1 MGALG
6 MDPKASSA
14 SSQPSSSQSQGAGPM
29 DPKFLAMAGI
39 DSKMLAGMDP
49 KVLASYGID
58 AKMLAQ
64 MDPKSYGQQQSNSSS
79 SSSKLV
85 AGMDPKML
93 AAAGIDP
100 KMLEGMDPKMLASM
114 GLDAKSLSAAMDPKN
129 IAKSMAMDPKMLQS
143 MGMDPKMLAS
153 MGIDPKMMASM
164 GLDGKGGMDPK
175 MMAGMDP
182 KMLAGMGMDPK
193 MLAGMGMDPK
203 MLQSMGIDPKM
214 MAGMDPKMLASMGM
228 DPKMM
233 SDPNLM
239 AMYAMG
245 MPGMMPPMTSGSSM
259 TNGIGS
265 SGTPLPSSKGNLSA
279 KPKPGTVAAALQEK
293 KESEKSRSEHGGD
306 DMYDN
311 HDRSNSDAEVGSEED
326 FRRGLTS
333 EERVLLREKKKER
346 LMKENESEQNDEG
359 LNLSVSKNGGSEH
372 TTKLEALLAKPIDDM
387 PHHGDKGMH
396 NTNGEPPRT
405 EGV

>member
-1 MGALG
+1 MG
-6 MDPKASSA
+6 MDPKIL
-14 SSQPSSSQSQGAGPM
+14 QSMGIDPKMMSGMM
-29 DPKFLAMAGI
+29 DPKMMAG
-39 DSKMLAGMDP
+39 L
-49 KVLASYGID
+49 
-58 AKMLAQ
+58 
-64 MDPKSYGQQQSNSSS
+64 
-79 SSSKLV
+79 
-85 AGMDPKML
+85 DPKML
-93 AAAGIDP
+93 A
-100 KMLEGMDPKMLASM
+100 
-114 GLDAKSLSAAMDPKN
+114 
-129 IAKSMAMDPKMLQS
+129 S

-153 MGIDPKMMASM
+153 
-164 GLDGKGGMDPK
+164 
-175 MMAGMDP
+175 
-182 KMLAGMGMDPK
+182 
-193 MLAGMGMDPK
+193 
-203 MLQSMGIDPKM
+203 
-214 MAGMDPKMLASMGM
+214 MDPKMLASMGM
-228 DPKMM
+228 DPKML

-245 MPGMMPPMTSGSSM
+245 MPGMMPPMTSGSGM

-265 SGTPLPSSKGNLSA
+265 SGTPLPSSKGNITA

-346 LMKENESEQNDEG
+346 LMKENESEQTDEG

-387 PHHGDKGMH
+387 PHHSDKSVH

>member
-1 MGALG
+1 
-6 MDPKASSA
+6 
-14 SSQPSSSQSQGAGPM
+14 
-29 DPKFLAMAGI
+29 
-39 DSKMLAGMDP
+39 
-49 KVLASYGID
+49 
-58 AKMLAQ
+58 
-64 MDPKSYGQQQSNSSS
+64 
-79 SSSKLV
+79 
-85 AGMDPKML
+85 MDPKML
-93 AAAGIDP
+93 AG
-100 KMLEGMDPKMLASM
+100 LDPKMLA
-114 GLDAKSLSAAMDPKN
+114 GL
-129 IAKSMAMDPKMLQS
+129 DPKMFAGL
-143 MGMDPKMLAS
+143 DPKMMAS
-153 MGIDPKMMASM
+153 MGIDPKMMA
-164 GLDGKGGMDPK
+164 GMDPK
-175 MMAGMDP
+175 I
-182 KMLAGMGMDPK
+182 
-193 MLAGMGMDPK
+193 LAGMGMDPK

-214 MAGMDPKMLASMGM
+214 MSGMMDPKMMAGLDPKMLASMGMDPKMLASMDPKMLASMGM
-228 DPKMM
+228 DPKML

-245 MPGMMPPMTSGSSM
+245 MPGMMPPMTSGSAM

-265 SGTPLPSSKGNLSA
+265 SGTPLPSSKGTISA

-346 LMKENESEQNDEG
+346 LMKENESEQTDEG

-387 PHHGDKGMH
+387 PHHSDKGVH

>member
-1 MGALG
+1 L
-6 MDPKASSA
+6 
-14 SSQPSSSQSQGAGPM
+14 
-29 DPKFLAMAGI
+29 
-39 DSKMLAGMDP
+39 
-49 KVLASYGID
+49 
-58 AKMLAQ
+58 
-64 MDPKSYGQQQSNSSS
+64 
-79 SSSKLV
+79 
-85 AGMDPKML
+85 
-93 AAAGIDP
+93 
-100 KMLEGMDPKMLASM
+100 
-114 GLDAKSLSAAMDPKN
+114 
-129 IAKSMAMDPKMLQS
+129 
-143 MGMDPKMLAS
+143 
-153 MGIDPKMMASM
+153 
-164 GLDGKGGMDPK
+164 
-175 MMAGMDP
+175 
-182 KMLAGMGMDPK
+182 
-193 MLAGMGMDPK
+193 
-203 MLQSMGIDPKM
+203 
-214 MAGMDPKMLASMGM
+214 
-228 DPKMM
+228 

-245 MPGMMPPMTSGSSM
+245 MPGMMPPMTSGSGM

-265 SGTPLPSSKGNLSA
+265 SGTPLPSSKGNITA

-346 LMKENESEQNDEG
+346 LMKENESEQTDEG

-387 PHHGDKGMH
+387 PHHSDKSVH